1 MTALAATPG
10 GLHRMAS
17 PAVRW
22 RVAVMI
28 GALMAL
34 AWAAVSLAGRPA
46 GFYTQEELR
55 HVGGLPY
62 APAQIQR
69 RVAPV
74 APPGPVLEDQL
85 RDLSDALR
93 GASPVPR
100 APTPGSEEGR

>member
-1 MTALAATPG
+1 MTIAAAPT
-10 GLHRMAS
+10 LDRMRS

-22 RVAVMI
+22 RVALIVA
-28 GALMAL
+28 ALLAL

-69 RVAPV
+69 RIAPV
-74 APPGPVLEDQL
+74 APPGPELEQQL
-85 RDLSDALR
+85 RDLSDTLR
-93 GASPVPR
+93 GASP
-100 APTPGSEEGR
+100 APQAPAPEESR